1 MLAALLL
8 LSSIALIVL
17 KAAGILAIS
26 WFVALIPALILLA
39 LGLVGALIAL
49 VMGAFLVK
57 DL

>member
-8 LSSIALIVL
+8 LATIALIVL

-26 WFVALIPALILLA
+26 WFVALIPALVLLVF
-39 LGLVGALIAL
+39 GLVGVVIAA